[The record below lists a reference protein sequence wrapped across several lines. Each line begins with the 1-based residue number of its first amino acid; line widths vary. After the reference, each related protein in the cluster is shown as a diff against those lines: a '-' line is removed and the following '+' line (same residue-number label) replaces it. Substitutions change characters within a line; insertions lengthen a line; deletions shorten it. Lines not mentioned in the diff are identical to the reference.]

1 MAWSEKLKLNKQ
13 LVRTITESGLTSPRE
28 VQQKTLARIYGGQDV
43 IVSGPDSCGKTTTYL
58 LAVLSRI
65 KFNPEGVPLVLILVP
80 TKEDV
85 FLVINELER
94 LGSNKQLSVVGLYP
108 APGTESQ
115 IDALAEGADIVV
127 ATPDRARAIYLKLGL
142 NLNKIELLVVD
153 DADLIVKQGLQLP
166 VVELA
171 NSITK
176 CQRLV
181 FTSVIHDKLNR
192 MIEPFMQSASVVEIE
207 EIGDSKFETLPQLLY
222 QVPNFTTKLN
232 LLNLFMQ
239 DAEVFTKTAIFVNT
253 RQTAEKVYQTLQNS
267 RAKTVGVLNSWSIE
281 LNNIAS
287 VDDFKENTN
296 AKALI
301 ICDGAKE
308 TFNPRGIPFVI
319 NFEMPVS
326 VEDFVNRIKT
336 DTPPSDDDTMVLTF
350 ATDIEL
356 TDVKRAE
363 QIIGHK
369 IQVGELPVDLV
380 ISEGKK
386 TTPEA
391 KAESLKTKSPANA
404 PGEAFHQKKP
414 ENAKTSNYGAGVKA
428 KMNNKKKHG

>member
-13 LVRTITESGLTSPRE
+13 LVRTITEAGLTSPKE

-43 IVSGPDSCGKTTTYL
+43 IISGPEACGKTTTYV
-58 LAVLSRI
+58 LAVLNRI

-85 FLVINELER
+85 LTTIGEFGR
-94 LGSNKQLSVVGLYP
+94 FGSNKQLSVVGLYP
-108 APGTESQ
+108 APGTETQ
-115 IDALAEGADIVV
+115 MDALADGADIVV

-142 NLNKIELLVVD
+142 NLNKIELLIVD

-166 VVELA
+166 VTELA

-207 EIGDSKFETLPQLLY
+207 EVGENELETLPQLLY
-222 QVPNFTTKLN
+222 LVPNFTTKLN
-232 LLNLFMQ
+232 LLSLFIQ
-239 DAEVFTKTAIFVNT
+239 DAEVFTRTVIFVNT
-253 RQTAEKVYQTLQNS
+253 RQTAEKVYQTLQNR
-267 RAKTVGVLNSWSIE
+267 RAKTVGLLNSWSIE

-287 VDDFKENTN
+287 VDDFKHN
-296 AKALI
+296 ADIKVLI
-301 ICDGAKE
+301 ICDGGTE
-308 TFNPRGIPFVI
+308 VVNLQSIPFVI
-319 NFEMPVS
+319 NFEMPAS
-326 VEDFVNRIKT
+326 IEDFISRLKT
-336 DTPPSDDDTMVLTF
+336 DTPPADDDTMVLTF

-356 TDVKRAE
+356 TEVMRAE
-363 QIIGHK
+363 QTIGHK
-369 IQVGELPVDLV
+369 IPVGELPQGLI

-386 TTPEA
+386 AAIEVNAQSA
-391 KAESLKTKSPANA
+391 KIKNVTDA
-404 PGEAFHQKKP
+404 PGEAFQQKKP
-414 ENAKTSNYGAGVKA
+414 ENAKSYNYSASAKA
-428 KMNNKKKHG
+428 KMNKKKKHG